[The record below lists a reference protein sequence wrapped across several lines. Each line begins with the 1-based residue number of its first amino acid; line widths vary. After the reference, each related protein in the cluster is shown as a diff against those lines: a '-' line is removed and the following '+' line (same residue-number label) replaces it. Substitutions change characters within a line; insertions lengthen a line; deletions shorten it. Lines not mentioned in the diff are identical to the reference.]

1 MIRLSNFSYSRFLG
15 LLSLGITLVLAGCQS
30 TTSSTRS
37 VGPNSVG
44 PNSVGPGVYAPL
56 GAEIT
61 SYNYQSEIFLDV
73 AIPVFDPGLPYDS
86 YGNLNDEELVEE
98 DIWPQ
103 VRRAEAKRFALATK
117 EALAK
122 TKSFGA
128 ISVTPTTNIS
138 ADLFVL
144 GRINYSDTETV
155 NIGIKVMDGSNRVWG
170 EKQFEHRVSP
180 GFYRDASRSGTD
192 PYGPVFRQI
201 ADYVYSLIRNKKDD
215 ELADIKLVSSLR
227 YAASYSPES
236 FGPYLETKTRRYG
249 GNRYSVYQATGAPSP
264 DDPML
269 KRIEAIRAQDQMF
282 VDNLQENYDF
292 FSLETDQAYRKY
304 QRETMPVARKIREEK
319 NARTFNQVAAA
330 GVGILAGILAVSA
343 KNDRDDRVGERERQR
358 QDCLNSGGTAEQ
370 CNNVSGGSNSNEK
383 LKNSAAV
390 AAGALAAYTLTR
402 AVSNNR
408 ELGKQRALLNEMGRS
423 IDIELSPQVMEFE
436 DQEVELTGNAGEQYE
451 QWKAHLRRI
460 YELEAT
466 PDIQL

>member
-1 MIRLSNFSYSRFLG
+1 M
-15 LLSLGITLVLAGCQS
+15 
-30 TTSSTRS
+30 
-37 VGPNSVG
+37 
-44 PNSVGPGVYAPL
+44 
-56 GAEIT
+56 
-61 SYNYQSEIFLDV
+61 
-73 AIPVFDPGLPYDS
+73 
-86 YGNLNDEELVEE
+86 
-98 DIWPQ
+98 
-103 VRRAEAKRFALATK
+103 
-117 EALAK
+117 
-122 TKSFGA
+122 
-128 ISVTPTTNIS
+128 
-138 ADLFVL
+138 
-144 GRINYSDTETV
+144 
-155 NIGIKVMDGSNRVWG
+155 
-170 EKQFEHRVSP
+170 
-180 GFYRDASRSGTD
+180 
-192 PYGPVFRQI
+192 
-201 ADYVYSLIRNKKDD
+201 
-215 ELADIKLVSSLR
+215 ADIKLVSSLR

-249 GNRYSVYQATGAPSP
+249 GNRYSVYQVTGAPSP